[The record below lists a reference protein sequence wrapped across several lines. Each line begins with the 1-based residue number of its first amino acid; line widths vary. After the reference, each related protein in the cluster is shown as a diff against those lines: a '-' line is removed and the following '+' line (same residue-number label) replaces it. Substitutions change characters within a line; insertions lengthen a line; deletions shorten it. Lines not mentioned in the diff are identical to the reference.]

1 MNTIALL
8 MPGGLR
14 QACQVPGP
22 DRVPILFSLSRLLGY
37 HPEER
42 FTEAEPR
49 RLIRTFQRELEDIHE
64 RIEERNY
71 KAELRYNYM
80 NPQEIENS
88 ISI

>member
-1 MNTIALL
+1 MNTIALVT
-8 MPGGLR
+8 PGGLR

-22 DRVPILFSLSRLLGY
+22 DRVPILFSLSRLLGH

-42 FTEAEPR
+42 FTEAEPQQP
-49 RLIRTFQRELEDIHE
+49 IRAFQRELEDIHK

-71 KAELRYNYM
+71 KAELRYNCR